1 MPFTSILGHERQ
13 KQLLGKALATDHL
26 ASAYLFCGPE
36 GIGKRLLAGV
46 FIKTIL
52 CASKNSCNHCRSCL
66 QYDEGNHLDLI
77 ALDGSDSAIKIDD
90 IRAVQKQ
97 LQFKPMESGKRI
109 CLIDCAENM
118 TFSAQTALLKSLE
131 EPKLHTMFILIS
143 GNAEALLPTI
153 RSRCQILRFNRL
165 PLERLKEKLA
175 EDLAG
180 EASHTSIMATFSD
193 GSFKKSLGDKRD
205 FYLHERKEILHE
217 LTSLPPLETHIQ
229 DCFSLAQKLAA
240 KKDLTQNI
248 LEILKLFYR
257 DTLFRLHGRPDTDF
271 INSDMADLVRTQG
284 EKESIASTLEKLEA
298 IRDIEEAINKNT
310 NPQLSFEVLLMRLT
324 AQPHGNTPTRTV

>member
-13 KQLLGKALATDHL
+13 KQLLGKALATDRL

-36 GIGKRLLAGV
+36 GIGKRLLAEA

-52 CASKNSCNHCRSCL
+52 CVSKNSCNRCRSCL
-66 QYDEGNHLDLI
+66 QYEDGNHLDLI
-77 ALDGSDSAIKIDD
+77 VLDGADSTIKIDD

-97 LQFKPMESGKRI
+97 LHFKPMEAGKRV
-109 CLIDCAENM
+109 CLIDCAEAM

-143 GNAEALLPTI
+143 GNQEALLPTI

-175 EDLAG
+175 EDLPG
-180 EASHTSIMATFSD
+180 EASHASIMATFAD

-205 FYLHERKEILHE
+205 FYLHERKEILQE
-217 LTSLPPLETHIQ
+217 FTSLPPLETHIQ
-229 DCFSLAQKLAA
+229 DYFSLAQKLAG
-240 KKDLTQNI
+240 KKNLTSNI

-271 INSDMADLVRTQG
+271 INADLADLVRAQG
-284 EKESIASTLEKLEA
+284 EKENIASTLKKLDA
-298 IRDIEEAINKNT
+298 IRDIEDAINKNT

-324 AQPHGNTPTRTV
+324 APPHGKTPTRTV